1 MKRIVFWVLVLM
13 LAICGKMNAQTAQ
26 DTVYLAQDSHPDA
39 GIYLP
44 APPDTASLAF
54 VDDFQQWIWGKSV
67 RNTER
72 GRQASWES
80 LNGTARMCTV
90 FGEALGITISQEAT
104 PALWQL
110 IRRAG
115 NTGSRST
122 KKPKA
127 KYMRRRPFDRMNEY
141 TWGEFDDYDDLKGN
155 GSYPSAHTARA
166 WTVALTLAQ
175 LVPELQDTILRRGY
189 EYGQSRVIVG
199 AHWQSDVDAARLTS
213 SATFARIQ
221 ETEEFQK
228 DFAAANEEYRR
239 LTSTTA
245 PEEMTWPSLKRVL
258 DAPVDTASVRYYG
271 DMAHYWMGKAERDT
285 ERGQQAI
292 EDAKIG
298 VDVFSNMFTPCV
310 GITLSEG
317 GTPAICALIAA
328 VIDHFF
334 AAVTTMKDDYFR
346 KHPFVQMGE
355 PTAIPETEE
364 LAVANSSY
372 PSEHAMLSWGLALS
386 LTEVMPDSATAIL
399 KRGYEI
405 GRSRVIVGYH
415 YASDVQAGRV
425 MASGV
430 LAQLHSSPA
439 FVQLIAN
446 ARQEYAQLTSGLTGI
461 NSQETQTEIPSARI
475 YDMQGR
481 LLNDTTTSTGVYIKG
496 DKKKVVS
503 K

>member
-1 MKRIVFWVLVLM
+1 MKRMRYLTLVTM
-13 LAICGKMNAQTAQ
+13 LAICCKMSAQTAQ

-39 GIYLP
+39 GLYLP
-44 APPDTASLAF
+44 APPDTASMAF

-72 GRQASWES
+72 GQQASWES

-90 FGEALGITISQEAT
+90 FSEALGITISQQAT

-110 IRRAG
+110 IRRSG

-141 TWGEFDDYDDLKGN
+141 TWGEFDDYNDLKGN

-166 WTVALTLAQ
+166 WAVALTLAQ
-175 LVPELQDTILRRGY
+175 LVPELQDTILRRGF

-199 AHWQSDVDAARLTS
+199 AHWQSDVDAARLTA
-213 SATFARIQ
+213 SATYARIQ

-228 DFAAANEEYRR
+228 DFAAANEEYRQ
-239 LTSTTA
+239 LTMTTA
-245 PEEMTWPSLKRVL
+245 PDETVWPSLKRVL
-258 DAPVDTASVRYYG
+258 DAPIDTASIRYYG
-271 DMAHYWMGKAERDT
+271 DMAHYWMGRAERNT

-292 EDAKIG
+292 EDAEFG
-298 VDVFSNMFTPCV
+298 VDVFSNMFSPLA
-310 GITLSEG
+310 GITLSEE
-317 GTPAICALIAA
+317 GTPAIYALISA
-328 VIDHFF
+328 VIEQFL
-334 AAVTTMKDDYFR
+334 AAGMTMKDDYFR
-346 KHPFVQMGE
+346 KRPYVQMGE
-355 PTAIPETEE
+355 PTSIPEEE
-364 LAVANSSY
+364 EASAGKSSY
-372 PSEHAMLSWGLALS
+372 PSAHALLSWGLALT

-405 GRSRVIVGYH
+405 GHSRVIVGYH

-430 LAQLHSSPA
+430 LAQLHNRA
-439 FVQLIAN
+439 DFVQLIAN
-446 ARQEYAQLTSGLTGI
+446 ARQEYARLTSSTTGVD
-461 NSQETQTEIPSARI
+461 SQNTQTDVPSARI

-481 LLNDTTTSTGVYIKG
+481 LLDDTTAPTGVYIKG
-496 DKKKVVS
+496 NKKVVQ
-503 K
+503 